1 MKPLA
6 RLFPLFLLA
15 GLIVSGSLYFRA
27 SSHRAKLET
36 RLQAVTAEAQ
46 RTELALTDALAREDG
61 LRQQLAG
68 LDEALGATKVR
79 LTASENRNIE
89 LTRESARLR
98 LDLNSRDTKLAEQEN
113 ELRSANASLARLQSL
128 HLSPEERSRFEQTI
142 GRLEFEL
149 TETKRELL
157 GIRAQTVSP
166 PPALQAFTT
175 SRGRTASVV
184 SIGPANAF
192 VVVNYGSSHG
202 ALPSQTMQIR
212 RGPDT
217 LATVRISDVHP
228 QHSVAQVLP
237 DSVQGALH
245 KGDLA
250 VLSPSTT
257 P

>member
-1 MKPLA
+1 MKPLT
-6 RLFPLFLLA
+6 RLFPLLLLA
-15 GLIVSGSLYFRA
+15 GLIVSVTLYFRA

-36 RLQAVTAEAQ
+36 RLQTVTAEKQ
-46 RTELALTDALAREDG
+46 RAEFKLSDALTRENE
-61 LRQQLAG
+61 LRQQLTG

-89 LTRESARLR
+89 LARESARLR
-98 LDLNSRDTKLAEQEN
+98 LDLNARDTQLAGHEA
-113 ELRSANASLARLQSL
+113 ELRAARASLAQLQSL
-128 HLSPEERSRFEQTI
+128 HLSPEDRTRFEATI
-142 GRLEFEL
+142 GRLELEL
-149 TETKRELL
+149 AESKRELL
-157 GIRAQTVSP
+157 SIRAQTVALP
-166 PPALQAFTT
+166 PSLPAFTT

-184 SIGPANAF
+184 SVGPANAF
-192 VVVNYGSSHG
+192 VVVNFGASHG
-202 ALPSQTMQIR
+202 ALPNQTMQIR
-212 RGPDT
+212 RGQDT

-250 VLSPSTT
+250 VLSPST